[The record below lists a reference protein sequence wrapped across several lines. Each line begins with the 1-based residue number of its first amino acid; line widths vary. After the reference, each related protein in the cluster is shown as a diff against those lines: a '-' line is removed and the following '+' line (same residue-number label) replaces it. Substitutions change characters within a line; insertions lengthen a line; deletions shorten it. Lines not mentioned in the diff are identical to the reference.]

1 MTDGVTDKQPGSLR
15 VILTLGTTETIAWA
29 SSYYLPAV
37 LAKSIATDLGL
48 STTYVFGALTAAL
61 IVSGLI
67 GPRVGHV
74 IDTVG
79 GRGVHCISNLVL
91 AGGLIGLAL
100 AAGPISLASAW
111 LVLGVGMG
119 MGLYDAAFAT
129 LTRIYGTAAR
139 KPITGITLIA
149 GFASTVGWPV
159 SAWLDVHYGW
169 RTACLAWAA
178 AHLLLALPLNLTLP
192 RAPAVPSTPKPA
204 ESEPSEEAIASNA
217 ARAKR
222 ERWAMAAV
230 AYVFAA
236 TGFVSTGVSAV
247 LPTMLTQMGATP
259 AAAILA
265 GTLVGPAQVGAR
277 ILEAG
282 WLSRYHPLVST
293 QLATLMNPLGVVAL
307 IFGGPLFGPLF
318 AIFYG
323 AGNGILT
330 IARGTLPLVLFGP
343 EGFGRRV
350 GILSLPAR
358 GTGAIAPL
366 VMGLLA
372 EYGTAAL
379 WASVVASLSA
389 LIALLLLHANHR
401 EAHG

>member
-1 MTDGVTDKQPGSLR
+1 
-15 VILTLGTTETIAWA
+15 LTLGTTETIAWA

-37 LAKSIATDLGL
+37 LAKPIATELGL
-48 STTYVFGALTAAL
+48 SPTYVFGALTAAL

-91 AGGLIGLAL
+91 AGGLIGLAFVD
-100 AAGPISLASAW
+100 GPISLAAVW

-149 GFASTVGWPV
+149 GFASTVGWPI
-159 SAWLDVHYGW
+159 SAWLDAHYGW
-169 RTACLAWAA
+169 RVACLVWAA

-192 RAPAVPSTPKPA
+192 RAPALPSTPKPA
-204 ESEPSEEAIASNA
+204 ESEPSEESAASTTA
-217 ARAKR
+217 KAKR
-222 ERWAMAAV
+222 DRWAMAAV
-230 AYVFAA
+230 AYIFAA
-236 TGFVSTGVSAV
+236 TGFVSTGVSAI
-247 LPTMLTQMGATP
+247 LPTLLTQMGATP
-259 AAAILA
+259 AAAIVA
-265 GTLVGPAQVGAR
+265 GTLVGPSQVAAR

-282 WLSRYHPLVST
+282 WLSRYHPLLST
-293 QLATLMNPLGVVAL
+293 QFATIMNPLGVVAL
-307 IFGGPLFGPLF
+307 ILGGGPVFGPLF

-330 IARGTLPLVLFGP
+330 IARGTLPLALFGP
-343 EGFGRRV
+343 QGFGRRV

-379 WASVVASLSA
+379 WASALASLSA
-389 LIALLLLHANHR
+389 LLALVFLHRSYR
-401 EAHG
+401 EASP

>member
-1 MTDGVTDKQPGSLR
+1 MDEGEPEKQQGSLA
-15 VILTLGTTETIAWA
+15 VVLTLGTTETIAWA

-37 LAKSIATDLGL
+37 LAKPIATDLGL
-48 STTYVFGALTAAL
+48 SPTYVFGALTAAL

-91 AGGLIGLAL
+91 AGGLAGLAFVV
-100 AAGPISLASAW
+100 GPISLTAAW

-149 GFASTVGWPV
+149 GFASTVGWPI
-159 SAWLDVHYGW
+159 SAYLDAYFGW
-169 RTACLAWAA
+169 RIACLVWAA

-192 RAPAVPSTPKPA
+192 RAPQLPPAPKSTEN
-204 ESEPSEEAIASNA
+204 ESSEATAASTT

-222 ERWAMAAV
+222 ERWSMAAV

-236 TGFVSTGVSAV
+236 TGFVSTGVSAI
-247 LPTMLTQMGATP
+247 LPTMLTQMGATS

-265 GTLVGPAQVGAR
+265 GTLVGPSQVMAR

-293 QLATLMNPLGVVAL
+293 QLATIMNPLGVVAL
-307 IFGGPLFGPLF
+307 IFGGPVLGPLF

-330 IARGTLPLVLFGP
+330 IARGTLPLALFGAQ
-343 EGFGRRV
+343 GFGRRV

-379 WASVVASLSA
+379 WASAVASLSA
-389 LIALLLLHANHR
+389 LLALLFLHRNYR
-401 EAHG
+401 DAHA